1 MRIKIEISENEKKII
16 GITAVILAVIVYFI
30 NRRYL
35 YILEA
40 EFEGDQPLGVLLKR
54 GFIFPVKTWIPMQ
67 DGFQKRIRLY
77 GGKLKVIKMKD
88 HYDILLNNKKI
99 HAVYTDSW
107 YQEYKKLPTGKISL

>member
-1 MRIKIEISENEKKII
+1 MKIKLEISENEKKVATIA
-16 GITAVILAVIVYFI
+16 AVIIAVIIYFI

-40 EFEGDQPLGVLLKR
+40 EFEGDQPVGILLKR

-77 GGKLKVIKMKD
+77 GGRIKVVFMKD
-88 HYDILLNNKKI
+88 HYDILLNNRKI
-99 HAVYTDSW
+99 HAVYADSW
-107 YQEYKKLPTGKISL
+107 YQEYKKLPTGKIS